1 MPENIRDIKR
11 RSKSIT
17 NTRQITRAMQIV
29 ATSKMKRAQKKS
41 EDANP
46 FASGA
51 WDILKNVTAR
61 LTEKHFHPFWEKN
74 DSKKIA
80 LILVTSDRGFCGGL
94 NVTLQATVLGFIKEH
109 QSDDMSLEIV
119 TVGKKGLYFV
129 RKLGIPIIA
138 DFSGLADHFTVS
150 EITPIA
156 HVATKDFLSQ
166 NYREI
171 YIAYTQFINI
181 IIQKPIIKK
190 ILPMDSKTFEEI
202 SELPASP
209 NDTSAQSPKGH
220 YIYEPNSET
229 VFENLIPFLIEVIV
243 YKAILEARASE
254 HSARMLAMKNAT
266 DRAGEMIDGLK
277 LAYNQA
283 RQAGITREIAEISAG
298 RMAAS

>member
-1 MPENIRDIKR
+1 
-11 RSKSIT
+11 
-17 NTRQITRAMQIV
+17 
-29 ATSKMKRAQKKS
+29 
-41 EDANP
+41 
-46 FASGA
+46 
-51 WDILKNVTAR
+51 
-61 LTEKHFHPFWEKN
+61 
-74 DSKKIA
+74 
-80 LILVTSDRGFCGGL
+80 
-94 NVTLQATVLGFIKEH
+94 
-109 QSDDMSLEIV
+109 
-119 TVGKKGLYFV
+119 
-129 RKLGIPIIA
+129 
-138 DFSGLADHFTVS
+138 
-150 EITPIA
+150 
-156 HVATKDFLSQ
+156 
-166 NYREI
+166 
-171 YIAYTQFINI
+171 
-181 IIQKPIIKK
+181 
-190 ILPMDSKTFEEI
+190 MDSKTFEEI